1 MKQKK
6 YPAVFLILISLG
18 LLLSSCEKDSTTVSD
33 KERPVVE
40 AYLIPG
46 NTVQVKV
53 YYQKY
58 LEDTI
63 SYGYP
68 ITGLKLHISDGS
80 TTISPVETSP
90 GVYIY
95 SNTSF
100 IKDGKTYKM
109 DFAYNGSTVTAE
121 TSVPSKPAG
130 FKASAIKQYVPG
142 FSIGSAPKS
151 FTPVTF
157 SWNNPNSDY
166 FLMVFRD
173 TTTSPNPLNS
183 GNTTAYK
190 DIETILGQTSS
201 YQTNAMTFTYLGNYL
216 VLLYHINKEYSDALN
231 SSGGTSLNLTNPA
244 TNVVNGLGIFT
255 AMRADTVG
263 LLVYQ

>member
-1 MKQKK
+1 MIQKQ
-6 YPAVFLILISLG
+6 YIVLLTILIGWATFISA
-18 LLLSSCEKDSTTVSD
+18 CQKANTTVSD

-46 NTVQVKV
+46 NALQVKV

-58 LEDTI
+58 LDDTI

-68 ITGLKLHISDGS
+68 VTGLKLNVSDGKN
-80 TTISPVETSP
+80 TISPIEKSA

-95 SNTSF
+95 SDKTF
-100 IKDGKTYKM
+100 VKDNKTYSLT
-109 DFAYNGSTVTAE
+109 FAYNGNTITAQ
-121 TSVPSKPAG
+121 TTVPSKPIG
-130 FKASAIKQYVPG
+130 FKGSAVKQYIPG
-142 FSIGSAPKS
+142 FSFGSTPKT
-151 FTPVTF
+151 FNQVVF

-166 FLMVFRD
+166 FLMVFQD
-173 TTTSPNPLNS
+173 ITSSPNPLNS

-190 DIETILGQTSS
+190 DSEVILGQAIS
-201 YQTNAMTFTYLGNYL
+201 YQTGPRTFTYLGNYN

-244 TNVVNGLGIFT
+244 TNVVNGLGVFT
-255 AMRADTVG
+255 AMRADTVS

>member
-1 MKQKK
+1 MIQKK
-6 YPAVFLILISLG
+6 FILLAILAC
-18 LLLSSCEKDSTTVSD
+18 LATFILSCEKASTTVSD

-40 AYLIPG
+40 AFLVPG
-46 NTVQVKV
+46 SPIQVKV

-58 LEDTI
+58 LDDTI

-68 ITGLKLHISDGS
+68 VTGLKLKISDG
-80 TTISPVETSP
+80 TNTINPIETSP

-95 SNTSF
+95 SNTAF
-100 IKDGKTYKM
+100 VKDNKTYSLS
-109 DFAYNGSTVTAE
+109 FAYNGNTVTAQ
-121 TSVPSKPAG
+121 TTVPSKPVG
-130 FKASAIKQYVPG
+130 FKASATQQYVPG
-142 FSIGSAPKS
+142 FSFGSTPKT
-151 FTPVTF
+151 FTPVVF
-157 SWNNPNSDY
+157 SWTNPNSDY
-166 FLMVFRD
+166 FLMVFQD
-173 TTTSPNPLNS
+173 TTSNPNPLNS

-190 DIETILGQTSS
+190 DSEVILGQVVS
-201 YQTNAMTFTYLGNYL
+201 YQTSAMTFTYLGNYN

-255 AMRADTVG
+255 AMRADTVS